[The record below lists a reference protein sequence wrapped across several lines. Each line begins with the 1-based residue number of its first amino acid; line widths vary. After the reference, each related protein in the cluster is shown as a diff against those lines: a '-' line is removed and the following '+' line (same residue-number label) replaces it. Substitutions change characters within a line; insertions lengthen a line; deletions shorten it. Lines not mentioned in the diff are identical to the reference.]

1 MSSTIIIVSVK
12 TSCKSIGSGRD
23 IFIQF
28 NKIASNIVIL
38 QPVLLTNEQII
49 RGFQWL
55 MVNYKGVGR
64 ACKGFAN
71 P

>member
-12 TSCKSIGSGRD
+12 TSCKSIGSGRG

-49 RGFQWL
+49 RGFQL
-55 MVNYKGVGR
+55 VRFDYDR
-64 ACKGFAN
+64 L
-71 P
+71 